1 MTAKMNTYQKTKA
14 AIRKKKA
21 QEYMMG
27 EDLFED
33 DYLDRAIDKRKIDVV
48 DVAKVGTGVVIGG
61 GLGILSG
68 VAAIAIT
75 ASVAEIVIGGVVT
88 KIAGVVGGFAGLGWG
103 VNSIERK
110 NQKMKRA

>member
-1 MTAKMNTYQKTKA
+1 MTAKMSAYKKTKA

-27 EDLFED
+27 EDIFD
-33 DYLDRAIDKRKIDVV
+33 DDDLYLERGKRKIDVL

-75 ASVAEIVIGGVVT
+75 ASAAEIVIGGVVT
-88 KIAGVVGGFAGLGWG
+88 KIAGLVGGCAGLGWG
-103 VNSIERK
+103 VNAIDKK